1 VQKLSII
8 SYSYLLVAQFSRNI
22 NWPSMSG
29 RLGTLQ
35 KTLYPLLK
43 DDIYDKILR
52 KIEAMLRHIGK
63 GMIGGIMVK

>member
-1 VQKLSII
+1 
-8 SYSYLLVAQFSRNI
+8 
-22 NWPSMSG
+22 MSG